1 MKHTTK
7 KSKPFD
13 KHREFRLLLTVDQI
27 DRSVRGSIIE
37 TRKLQNE
44 YVH

>member
-1 MKHTTK
+1 MKDTTK
-7 KSKPFD
+7 KSKLFD
-13 KHREFRLLLTVDQI
+13 KYRDFRLLLTVDQI
-27 DRSVRGSIIE
+27 DRSLRGSIIE